1 MAAQK
6 GKDLLLKT
14 GDGAGSFTT
23 FAGLRARALARE
35 LFFNGT
41 IRPWQIVVPDFGAI
55 EGPFQITSLE
65 YRGDHLGEVT
75 FDIALESAGELGF
88 TPL

>member
-14 GDGAGSFTT
+14 GEGAGSFTT

-41 IRPWQIVVPDFGAI
+41 IRPWQIVVPDSA
-55 EGPFQITSLE
+55 PS
-65 YRGDHLGEVT
+65 RGRSRSPVSN
-75 FDIALESAGELGF
+75 IAATISAR
-88 TPL
+88 